1 MKVRVPA
8 GKLYDALGRP
18 NVASPELTLDYAPK
32 HYITEGLN
40 ITGQLVPWDGHVCLT
55 PLETIYYETNINECS
70 QDLCSEG
77 GCVDDRCR
85 YTIFQWSYEET
96 NDNVF
101 DIGLDGTYQNAL
113 FFDGQLI
120 DVHTYN
126 RLAPG
131 ESKNRTVD
139 LRYLARSNTWAPKAS
154 LWGDVDQEVHRLDMI
169 LDYGDGGNNLHRGS
183 VFVQYSGFDQ
193 TSTCDQLN
201 GLIVS
206 RNFVPWGETICLIPE
221 DVVRYSDPRTEC
233 VAVTCGEGGCL
244 TYDCQHQEVEII
256 YVESNLYINDV
267 PVHDANTGNLVF
279 QYDRKYNNTF
289 LFDDQ
294 IVHIAENDRLGYDLS
309 RRLQF
314 MMHYSGPSTTEREE
328 FFRALYDHQHTI
340 SMIFDDGYISETYSI
355 NVRFCGFEE
364 ELPTG
369 PTMFNCTCGQSLDG
383 GRGVE
388 EVVAGED
395 NGILFWG
402 SDRSCLLPQY
412 VTDTGG
418 YNGKGV
424 NFSVVSRETLRQYGG
439 RAASY
444 RLGLMPLT
452 SPEYE
457 CAFRQYASSANSTNR
472 TLVQRHDFGPMTIKP
487 GRETVNYFFV
497 PLQDMINTEMFHLDW
512 KVDLHNTV
520 PEMRQGDLYG
530 GLRPDEEV
538 NEYSVSFRVC
548 WGADLQ
554 TGSSLQFKQAH
565 GLGLRSVEAGEVLCL
580 DDFLTYQKG
589 SEGQFVFNLQYNQTN
604 GGLEEA
610 EVPLEEGLA
619 SGWKNVLYWD
629 GAQIAQDWYY
639 STLGVQET
647 DTRELSV
654 SLGHPDDMPHTMKLV
669 LDVDERLEEA
679 FEDNNEITI
688 QVQCCY
694 DPEDLGMGYSG
705 DLAESESGLQC
716 LSWSQPPKKGPDL
729 LYYDRYPELLSASN
743 SCRNPDGD
751 KRPWC
756 YTNSMSV
763 RWEYCEIPPCMSPP
777 PPFPGP
783 PPPCPGP
790 PPPCL
795 THHPCPHLPFHPH
808 DHPFPRIRPG
818 TPPGL
823 RTRLCLP
830 SLRCHLQ
837 HLSRLQHNLLY
848 PKGVVACALLRLPL
862 ILPGSTSVP
871 LPPLQ
876 SPSLFITPSWR
887 VLPPGRHAVRARLLC
902 MPWAFVHRTSTG
914 AATTEVVVT
923 STIAFEAAD
932 FGSLPSTFDWDFRS
946 TMAYAA
952 HRSWGHVHIL
962 SKTSGSVLVDSEV
975 RFATW
980 AALCTTWITF

>member
-1 MKVRVPA
+1 MAVARKTWDIFHRINACLLLFILANVPAANCVGGVSDLEISLQHISDTFTPKNWSFSVVFSRAAYRFDESCMEVEFMRIVSVEQVSAYREYRVLAEYQGYKMKVRVPA

-388 EVVAGED
+388 EV
-395 NGILFWG
+395 
-402 SDRSCLLPQY
+402 
-412 VTDTGG
+412 
-418 YNGKGV
+418 
-424 NFSVVSRETLRQYGG
+424 
-439 RAASY
+439 
-444 RLGLMPLT
+444 
-452 SPEYE
+452 
-457 CAFRQYASSANSTNR
+457 
-472 TLVQRHDFGPMTIKP
+472 
-487 GRETVNYFFV
+487 
-497 PLQDMINTEMFHLDW
+497 
-512 KVDLHNTV
+512 
-520 PEMRQGDLYG
+520 
-530 GLRPDEEV
+530 
-538 NEYSVSFRVC
+538 
-548 WGADLQ
+548 
-554 TGSSLQFKQAH
+554 
-565 GLGLRSVEAGEVLCL
+565 EAGEVLCL

-647 DTRELSV
+647 DTRYVTDTGGYNGKGVNFSV
-654 SLGHPDDMPHTMKLV
+654 VSRETLRQYGG
-669 LDVDERLEEA
+669 RA
-679 FEDNNEITI
+679 ASYR
-688 QVQCCY
+688 CY

-751 KRPWC
+751 KRPWLEEAFED
-756 YTNSMSV
+756 NN
-763 RWEYCEIPPCMSPP
+763 EI
-777 PPFPGP
+777 
-783 PPPCPGP
+783 
-790 PPPCL
+790 
-795 THHPCPHLPFHPH
+795 T
-808 DHPFPRIRPG
+808 I
-818 TPPGL
+818 
-823 RTRLCLP
+823 
-830 SLRCHLQ
+830 Q
-837 HLSRLQHNLLY
+837 VQW
-848 PKGVVACALLRLPL
+848 AL
-862 ILPGSTSVP
+862 
-871 LPPLQ
+871 
-876 SPSLFITPSWR
+876 
-887 VLPPGRHAVRARLLC
+887 GRR
-902 MPWAFVHRTSTG
+902 SG

-962 SKTSGSVLVDSEV
+962 SKTSGSVLVDSEDEEGLPWV
-975 RFATW
+975 LVLGVLGTVLIAVAG
-980 AALCTTWITF
+980 AAVYLAWRRQSITVIQLSRGGNANAEENPASFQRIEDPAS